1 VISFVSEVVFSRAA
15 LLKSHMDF
23 ICDLATNKYT
33 TPVIEKQ
40 IWRCPL
46 LLILLEKRAHLEQ
59 IRSIEGGRWNARFY
73 LC

>member
-1 VISFVSEVVFSRAA
+1 
-15 LLKSHMDF
+15 MDF